1 MGISSFKNL
10 LFNPKKVSSMENTIK
25 LFENPI
31 SISTLIEMTNK
42 TLNDSISFLEGVS
55 CFESGPVMPN
65 N

>member
-1 MGISSFKNL
+1 
-10 LFNPKKVSSMENTIK
+10 MENEIN

-31 SISTLIEMTNK
+31 SISTLIEITNK
-42 TLNDSISFLEGVS
+42 TLVNSVTFLEGVS